1 MVQLN
6 LKRLIAFS
14 LALLTCVGLSS
25 CDMNPETDNPGAD
38 IILGKSDFD
47 HYVEYLNGLEDERQ
61 EFSNGYMYKV
71 VVQPVQEQKDTYV
84 SIQSVMDG
92 KSSQTDMHYY
102 SIAVSLVIPEGGK
115 DTKFSFELSEYKGD
129 GTNTVLVRAS
139 GVMDT
144 AEYDGTLPA
153 FQEYTASEDD
163 RIEDEAEYLRLAT
176 EEVNYMLI
184 ATATMMKRANL
195 TISALGFT
203 YEVQPL
209 ESETSSLPTP

>member
-25 CDMNPETDNPGAD
+25 CNMNPETDNPGAG

-47 HYVEYLNGLEDERQ
+47 HYVEYLNSLEDARQ

-92 KSSQTDMHYY
+92 KSSQTDIHYY
-102 SIAVSLVIPEGGK
+102 SVAVSLLIPEGGK
-115 DTKFSFELSEYKGD
+115 NSKYSFELSEYRGD
-129 GTNTVLVRAS
+129 GTHTVLVRAS
-139 GVMDT
+139 GVMNT
-144 AEYDGTLPA
+144 AEYDGALPA
-153 FQEYTASEDD
+153 FQEYTANADAD
-163 RIEDEAEYLRLAT
+163 LEDEKTYLNMAS
-176 EEVNYMLI
+176 EEVNFLLI
-184 ATATMMKRANL
+184 ATATMMKKANL